1 MLSKMHQIIVER
13 YPSSDSQA
21 LADELNISI
30 HQLRRYVKKHKI
42 VKTEAYLKSVINKM
56 HFEKERAYQNNR
68 VVFTPNEVQDNI
80 IIGSLLGDGS
90 LARYGRSKESHYREH
105 GCIAQSDY
113 RKWKAKILNSLHF
126 NYHENTSTA
135 GIKSPS
141 NVLFSK
147 YHQIFYDKGRKQI
160 SHEIMKRLTH
170 PIGLLCLYL
179 DDGSLVIDR
188 YIRNNTIHLFPRITI
203 YSQSF
208 TEQENLLLRDHFY
221 TQFNISFILKKRNDG
236 HGIVLQCNYRDD
248 IIRFLDLFMPY
259 SSDKLLFCMR
269 YKLDLNHAM
278 MLRSEEYKKKYPNY
292 DITIDRII

>member
-1 MLSKMHQIIVER
+1 MTSEMHQIIITR
-13 YPSSDSQA
+13 YPSTNSQK
-21 LADELNISI
+21 LADELKLSI
-30 HQLRRYVKKHKI
+30 HQLRRYVKKNEI
-42 VKTEAYLKSVINKM
+42 YKTEEYLKNIINKM
-56 HFEKERAYQNNR
+56 HSEKEKAYQNNR
-68 VVFTPNEVQDNI
+68 VVLEPNEVQDNI

-113 RKWKAKILNSLHF
+113 RKWKTTMLSSLNF
-126 NYHENTSTA
+126 NYHENLNAA
-135 GIKSPS
+135 GIKSKS
-141 NVLFSK
+141 NTLFST
-147 YHQIFYDKGRKQI
+147 YHQLFYENGRKRI
-160 SHEIMKRLTH
+160 SPEILKRLTH
-170 PIGLLCLYL
+170 PLGLICLYL

-208 TEQENLLLRDHFY
+208 TEQENLLLRDYIY

-248 IIRFLDLFMPY
+248 IIRFLDLFRPY
-259 SSDKLLFCMR
+259 SSDELLHCMS

-278 MLRSEEYKKKYPNY
+278 MLRSEEYKKNYPNC